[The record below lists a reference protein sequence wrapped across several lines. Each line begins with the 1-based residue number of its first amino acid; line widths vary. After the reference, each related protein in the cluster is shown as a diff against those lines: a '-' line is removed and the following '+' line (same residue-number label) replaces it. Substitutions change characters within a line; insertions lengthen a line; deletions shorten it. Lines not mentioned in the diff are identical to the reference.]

1 MAEVEF
7 ELRQWTSPFQHYG
20 PAFWKTIFLS
30 EWGSGCFQD
39 DSSALHSLF
48 TFSSVQSLSRIQ
60 LLATPWTAALQAS
73 LSITN
78 SRSLLKLM
86 SIESVMLPTISS
98 SGIAFSFCLQSF
110 PTSGSSPISQFFAS
124 DGQSIVVLASA
135 SVLPMN
141 IQD

>member
-60 LLATPWTAALQAS
+60 LLATPWTAACQDS
-73 LSITN
+73 RSITN
-78 SRSLLKLM
+78 SRSLLKLV
-86 SIESVMLPTISS
+86 SIQPSQPLSTPSPPVPSS
-98 SGIAFSFCLQSF
+98 PA
-110 PTSGSSPISQFFAS
+110 SGSFQMSLFFTS
-124 DGQSIVVLASA
+124 SGQSIRVSASA

-141 IQD
+141 IWIDFL

>member
-60 LLATPWTAALQAS
+60 LLATPWTAACQDS
-73 LSITN
+73 LFFTIFQ
-78 SRSLLKLM
+78 SLLKLM
-86 SIESVMLPTISS
+86 SFESIMPSNYLILCSPLFLPSV
-98 SGIAFSFCLQSF
+98 F
-110 PTSGSSPISQFFAS
+110 P
-124 DGQSIVVLASA
+124 SIRVFYNELVLCIRW
-135 SVLPMN
+135 PNHHKTM
-141 IQD
+141 